1 MAARTREFAV
11 RGLVVFFSIVVC
23 LLVLLELGGV
33 SKREMQLLWIFML
46 ISGEKESGRVEMCGK
61 DFFIMSE
68 VMGNKMKR
76 SFI

>member
-11 RGLVVFFSIVVC
+11 RGLVVFFSIMVC

-33 SKREMQLLWIFML
+33 SKREMQLLSIFML

-61 DFFIMSE
+61 DFL
-68 VMGNKMKR
+68 
-76 SFI
+76 